1 MYDYEMI
8 NTYKW
13 YMAYAK
19 KLGVSPETI
28 ARWLDESPTT
38 QIAWESGDPKSNLE
52 AGQMSKNFVENKEVA

>member
-1 MYDYEMI
+1 
-8 NTYKW
+8 
-13 YMAYAK
+13 MAYAK

-52 AGQMSKNFVENKEVA
+52 EWKMSKNFVENKEVA